1 MCEANEVGKQHDFP
15 PYLVGFEKLLK
26 LPKKSR
32 SSVSQSFYRTFTE
45 QLVLVSLSFH
55 FPCILYLIPIVSQM
69 SAGTWYWPSLR
80 G

>member
-32 SSVSQSFYRTFTE
+32 SSVSQSFYRTFSE
-45 QLVLVSLSFH
+45 SLVLVFLSFH